1 MTGLRVLAFFLM
13 LGVLAGC
20 AELRVPS
27 DRTALAEKM
36 AEDRA
41 RQDMA
46 CPSAKADRPIRRDS
60 MDNWTNH
67 LFSEYNAWVEGCDRQ
82 VNYIVVCE
90 IDDQCYFADLP
101 EASYPARTEDFKVSP
116 VANPKP

>member
-1 MTGLRVLAFFLM
+1 MIEI
-13 LGVLAGC
+13 LAGC

-27 DRTALAEKM
+27 DRTAFAEKM

-46 CPSAKADRPIRRDS
+46 CPSARADRPIRRDS
-60 MDNWTNH
+60 MDDWTHH

-82 VNYIVVCE
+82 INYIVVCE
-90 IDDQCYFADLP
+90 IDNDCYFADLP
-101 EASYPARTEDFKVSP
+101 EGIYPARIEDLKVTP
-116 VANPKP
+116 VADPKP